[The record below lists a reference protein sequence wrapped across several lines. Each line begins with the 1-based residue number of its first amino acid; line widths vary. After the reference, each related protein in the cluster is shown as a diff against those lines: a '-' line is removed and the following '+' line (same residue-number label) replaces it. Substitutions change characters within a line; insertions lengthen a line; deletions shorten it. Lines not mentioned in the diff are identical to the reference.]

1 MSNIGIPV
9 AKAIERLES
18 GVNQIQVE
26 YNFLSRYLDEEDKQR
41 WADSFVT
48 LEDITQTLRCI
59 EADNG

>member
-1 MSNIGIPV
+1 MSSIGIPV
-9 AKAIERLES
+9 AKAIKRLES

-48 LEDITQTLRCI
+48 LEDIAQTLRCI